1 MNVRA
6 RAVLLACACLL
17 PALGAGCGGAPSPSR
32 KGVTPS
38 PVISGPSF
46 AAPVSYST
54 GRGPSAVAIGDLNGD
69 GERDLVTANLGQATV
84 SVLLNRGNGTFG
96 VRNDYSAGRSPNS
109 VAIADLNG
117 DGRREIVTTGGRHT
131 VSVLLNG
138 GAGGFQSRHDY
149 RTGADPSAVA
159 VGDLDGDG
167 TIDLAVANAG
177 SVSVLLNRGSTFAP
191 RIDYTVGD
199 SPMSLAIADL
209 NGDGRPD
216 LATASNEGGS
226 SLLLNRGDGTFRR
239 GHDYDGTSGPTW
251 AVAADLDGNGSHDLA
266 VASNDWSDEVEDEGV
281 TLQPAYVYVLTNRGD
296 GTFRAPRT
304 FLQTFGYAEGIDALA
319 VADLNGDGRAGPR
332 RSRGISPATTRASS
346 LCSSTAATAAFA
358 SNSTTVSVIS
368 RADIR

>member
-1 MNVRA
+1 MVERRVRRA
-6 RAVLLACACLL
+6 RA
-17 PALGAGCGGAPSPSR
+17 SR
-32 KGVTPS
+32 PRRSSRVR
-38 PVISGPSF
+38 SF

-239 GHDYDGTSGPTW
+239 AHDYDGTIRPN
-251 AVAADLDGNGSHDLA
+251 V
-266 VASNDWSDEVEDEGV
+266 
-281 TLQPAYVYVLTNRGD
+281 
-296 GTFRAPRT
+296 
-304 FLQTFGYAEGIDALA
+304 
-319 VADLNGDGRAGPR
+319 GRSRRPR
-332 RSRGISPATTRASS
+332 RER
-346 LCSSTAATAAFA
+346 FA
-358 SNSTTVSVIS
+358 
-368 RADIR
+368 